1 MSRISDLVK
10 ISQPAESM
18 VIPISD
24 GVLTKRITV
33 ADLKNTIVNQA
44 TATTLGSIKVGSG
57 LSISDTGVLS
67 VRQFSGYVL
76 PPATTETLGGV
87 RVGNGLTISD
97 TSVLSVNYEIP
108 VSTSN
113 RLGGVKIGQGIQVQ
127 PDGTI
132 SVTTANIEGGQLG
145 DLPYQVSPNVTS
157 LLPGNI
163 TTTRKFL
170 AQTGTGTSSRAP
182 VWTTIL
188 NNLPITSRTGTV
200 VNVSVAQGFLPV
212 VDRNGLTTNITII

>member
-10 ISQPAESM
+10 ITQPSDSM
-18 VIPISD
+18 VVPISD
-24 GVLTKRITV
+24 GVLTKRITL
-33 ADLKNTIVNQA
+33 ADLKLAIVNQA
-44 TATTLGSIKVGSG
+44 TATTLGSIKVGAG

-76 PPATTETLGGV
+76 PPATTETLGGI
-87 RVGNGLTISD
+87 RVGAGLTISD
-97 TSVLSVNYEIP
+97 TSVLSVNYQIP
-108 VSTSN
+108 VATSN
-113 RLGGVKIGQGIQVQ
+113 ILGGVKIGQGIQVQ

-132 SVTTANIEGGQLG
+132 SVTTANLAGGQLG
-145 DLPYQVSPNVTS
+145 DIPYQLSANNTT

-200 VNVSVAQGFLPV
+200 VNVSVAQGYLPV
-212 VDRNGLTTNITII
+212 TDRNGLTTNVTII